1 MKKNN
6 NCIIHKRKKK
16 PFFSVITVVK
26 NSQWG
31 ITKTIKSIINQTFK
45 NFEFIIIDG
54 NSKDNTIL
62 KILKFKQKI
71 NYLSSKSDR
80 GIYFAMNRGINISN
94 GEVIVFVNSGDLL
107 KKNSLY
113 KIHKIFNNNRQI
125 DFVFGTV
132 KRHYMNSTI
141 IKHGYNKTRLI
152 YNFDFATAHST
163 GFFLKRKIFLKY
175 GFFNTKYRCSAD
187 YDLYY
192 RLIIKKNLIGASTN
206 KNTLI
211 GEVQKG
217 GFSSQISFFNHLI
230 EETKIRIDNKQNF
243 ILVLFIFLNAIIKYF
258 LKRLLNK

>member
-6 NCIIHKRKKK
+6 NCRIHKRKKK

-107 KKNSLY
+107 KKNSL
-113 KIHKIFNNNRQI
+113 
-125 DFVFGTV
+125 
-132 KRHYMNSTI
+132 
-141 IKHGYNKTRLI
+141 
-152 YNFDFATAHST
+152 
-163 GFFLKRKIFLKY
+163 
-175 GFFNTKYRCSAD
+175 
-187 YDLYY
+187 
-192 RLIIKKNLIGASTN
+192 
-206 KNTLI
+206 
-211 GEVQKG
+211 
-217 GFSSQISFFNHLI
+217 
-230 EETKIRIDNKQNF
+230 
-243 ILVLFIFLNAIIKYF
+243 
-258 LKRLLNK
+258 